1 MALYRRRCTGRYGQ
15 PTFNQELAVC
25 IPVRILHILQ
35 HALACLNQ
43 SSSASRFDNVAA
55 NDLGDRMTS
64 MYLILQN
71 LVQHLIV
78 GRLKDGIQDSV
89 DSLWFLLLVD
99 DWYTLRG

>member
-1 MALYRRRCTGRYGQ
+1 MALYRRRGTGRYGQ
-15 PTFNQELAVC
+15 PAFNQELAVRV
-25 IPVRILHILQ
+25 PVRVLHTLQ

-43 SSSASRFDNVAA
+43 SSPALRFDNVAA
-55 NDLGDRMTS
+55 NDLGNRMTS
-64 MYLILQN
+64 VYLILQN

-99 DWYTLRG
+99 DC